1 MLISMSN
8 LSLIMKP
15 VENDWVHYESDY
27 HQGKRK
33 YDDDSLS
40 EAPIL

>member
-1 MLISMSN
+1 MSN

-15 VENDWVHYESDY
+15 VENDRVHFESVY

-33 YDDDSLS
+33 YDDDSFP
-40 EAPIL
+40 EAPSL